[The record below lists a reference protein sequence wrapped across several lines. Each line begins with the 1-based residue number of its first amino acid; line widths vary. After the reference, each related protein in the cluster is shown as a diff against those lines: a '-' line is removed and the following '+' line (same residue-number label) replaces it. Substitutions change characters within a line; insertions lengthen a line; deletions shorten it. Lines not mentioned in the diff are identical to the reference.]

1 MALPRLLS
9 SQRSS
14 AVTGTPDLVW
24 DAVIA
29 AGGQSRWY
37 VDAAP
42 WVVRGGLDR
51 LVGGSGRQWPVPT
64 SERLHTG
71 DRAGFWRVLEADHDR
86 HRLVLEAAV
95 RAPGRVTLT
104 TWLEPLDEGRC
115 TLRQRVEFT
124 PSGVLGTLYLV
135 ADLPAREAVI
145 ALCHRRIRAEIL
157 R

>member
-1 MALPRLLS
+1 MTTPRLRS

-14 AVTGTPDLVW
+14 TIAGSPNAVW
-24 DAVIA
+24 NAVVA
-29 AGGQSRWY
+29 AGGQPRWY

-51 LVGGSGRQWPVPT
+51 LVGGSGRQWPVPAA
-64 SERLHTG
+64 EVLHGG

-86 HRLVLEAAV
+86 HRLVLEAEV

-104 TWLEPLDEGRC
+104 TWLEPLDEARC
-115 TLRQRVEFT
+115 TLRQRVAFT

-135 ADLPAREAVI
+135 VDLPAREAVI
-145 ALCHRRIRAEIL
+145 ALCHRRIRAQIL